1 MKISKEE
8 ARRKRHRRVRKN
20 TYGTPERPRLN
31 VFKSLKHIYA
41 QIIDDSSHT
50 TLVSATSNS
59 KDIKGQLQN
68 GSNVAA
74 AKKIGELVAKKA
86 VEKGIK
92 RVAFDRGGYLY
103 HGRIKTL
110 ADAAR
115 EAGLDF

>member
-1 MKISKEE
+1 MKISKEQ

-50 TLVSATSNS
+50 TLVSVASNS
-59 KDIKGQLQN
+59 KDLKRQLQS

-86 VEKGIK
+86 IAKGIK
-92 RVAFDRGGYLY
+92 SVAFDRGGYLY
-103 HGRIKTL
+103 HGRIKSL
-110 ADAAR
+110 AEAAR
-115 EAGLDF
+115 ETGLDF